1 MILEVLATTVTVTGF
16 VLVMMLLAESPTE
29 FMRVKAINL
38 VTGLVLGYAIMLMGI

>member
-16 VLVMMLLAESPTE
+16 VLVMMLLVGSPTG

-38 VTGLVLGYAIMLMGI
+38 VAGLVLGYAIMLMGI